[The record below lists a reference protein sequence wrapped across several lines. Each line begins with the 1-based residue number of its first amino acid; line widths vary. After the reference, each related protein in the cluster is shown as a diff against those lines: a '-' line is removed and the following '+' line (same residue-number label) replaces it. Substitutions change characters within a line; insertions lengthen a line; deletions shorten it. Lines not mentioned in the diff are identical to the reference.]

1 VIIIFL
7 NKKCVIRREVPQE
20 KVVNST
26 CRSGKGNEED
36 FENEVS
42 ISRGEQL
49 VPFSLYP
56 CLFCH
61 HNAVT
66 SDR

>member
-1 VIIIFL
+1 
-7 NKKCVIRREVPQE
+7 VIRREVPQE
-20 KVVNST
+20 KMVNST
-26 CRSGKGNEED
+26 CRSGKVNEED
-36 FENEVS
+36 FENEAAN
-42 ISRGEQL
+42 SREEQL

-56 CLFCH
+56 CMFCH